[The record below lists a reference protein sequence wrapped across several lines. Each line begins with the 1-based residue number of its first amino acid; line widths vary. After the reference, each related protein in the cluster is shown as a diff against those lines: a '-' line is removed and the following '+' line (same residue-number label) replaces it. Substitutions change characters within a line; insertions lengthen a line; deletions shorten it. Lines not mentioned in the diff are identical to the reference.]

1 MNDSCYAHTLS
12 GCPEEEW
19 QDLRRHLESVSGRAA
34 DSGPWFGASD
44 WTRVAG
50 LWHDLGKYS
59 DAFQDYLRAGSSAD
73 PHMADTAARTDHST
87 AGAQHAVAEID
98 VVGHHSGLLDALG
111 AGACLEAR
119 LTKVVE
125 PWSRAPDDL
134 LAPPD
139 LRLPDSVEAALRPGH
154 RDPFSIGFFVRM
166 VFSCLVDADFL
177 DTEGFMDPERARDPS
192 ISPPTLAGM
201 VAMRLLLALLVS
213 LAAVVPVSARAQ
225 DPETAPPF
233 VAGGHLLFATPT
245 GPFAENVDFGFGLGG
260 HGRYVVDDGGILSL
274 RLDLGFI
281 NYGNE
286 TIRICVILPCR
297 VTGDLTTDN
306 NIFLLGIGPEIGGG
320 SGSIRMYANASIG
333 FAHFSTTSS
342 VNGSNDVG
350 NPFASSTNFQD
361 ATFAWTAGPGLQL
374 RVWTDEQ
381 TSVSLD
387 VFARYNG
394 NGEAR
399 YLRKGDIQDQPDGSV
414 LLNPRKSETNFW
426 TIGLGV
432 SARWR

>member
-1 MNDSCYAHTLS
+1 
-12 GCPEEEW
+12 
-19 QDLRRHLESVSGRAA
+19 
-34 DSGPWFGASD
+34 
-44 WTRVAG
+44 
-50 LWHDLGKYS
+50 
-59 DAFQDYLRAGSSAD
+59 
-73 PHMADTAARTDHST
+73 
-87 AGAQHAVAEID
+87 
-98 VVGHHSGLLDALG
+98 
-111 AGACLEAR
+111 
-119 LTKVVE
+119 
-125 PWSRAPDDL
+125 
-134 LAPPD
+134 
-139 LRLPDSVEAALRPGH
+139 
-154 RDPFSIGFFVRM
+154 
-166 VFSCLVDADFL
+166 
-177 DTEGFMDPERARDPS
+177 
-192 ISPPTLAGM
+192 M

-274 RLDLGFI
+274 RIDLGFI

-320 SGSIRMYANASIG
+320 SGSIRLYANASIG

-350 NPFASSTNFQD
+350 NPFTSSTNFQD

-381 TSVSLD
+381 ASVSLD